1 VQIYS
6 QMLLIH
12 LATACASDSCLM
24 PDNVRVINFL
34 LVLIIIIIIIPRTVR
49 PFNVF
54 YSAQRLDLFTR
65 YVRLSRLLVGFLN
78 SF

>member
-1 VQIYS
+1 
-6 QMLLIH
+6 
-12 LATACASDSCLM
+12 M
-24 PDNVRVINFL
+24 PDSVRVMNFL
-34 LVLIIIIIIIPRTVR
+34 LLLVIIIIIIIPRTVR